1 MHSSDFIFN
10 FASGNLNTI
19 KVMEKTYTS
28 SSVATEQKTHKPV
41 DYVAKT
47 PSERLHPVEEFIDKL
62 EEAVCARL

>member
-1 MHSSDFIFN
+1 
-10 FASGNLNTI
+10 
-19 KVMEKTYTS
+19 MENTYTS
-28 SSVATEQKTHKPV
+28 SSVTTEKKMHQPV